1 MNARGHW
8 YSQSH
13 GMTDALS
20 QKAKMI
26 NRTHGRMLSRTECLV
41 PFRNT

>member
-13 GMTDALS
+13 GITDALS
-20 QKAKMI
+20 QKTKMI
-26 NRTHGRMLSRTECLV
+26 NRTHVRMPSRTEYLV